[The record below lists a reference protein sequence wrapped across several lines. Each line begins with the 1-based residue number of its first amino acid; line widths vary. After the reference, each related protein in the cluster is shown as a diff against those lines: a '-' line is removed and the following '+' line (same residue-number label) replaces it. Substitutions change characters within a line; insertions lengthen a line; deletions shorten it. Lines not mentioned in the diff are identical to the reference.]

1 MVDQQLAGG
10 EIPQLF
16 PLVYKNCFDSGLGVS
31 ARDNI
36 EHALSLGLPEL
47 KVAPQRYGKCIL
59 VGGAPSIRDHLD
71 DIKRLADEPGSYV
84 FAVNQAYDWLID
96 NGVRVDAT
104 CAYEIGSNTYEGV
117 FNRSSDAEFFVSSIS
132 FPSIFDEMLAAGRK
146 VTLWHCYTEEAD
158 QLELL
163 GGRFQ
168 VCGGTATLHRCMTIA
183 LIKGFRDFAMFG
195 ADSSFAGDSHITG
208 NPYKGKWQEIE
219 IVGDFAGEKRSFRTY
234 PYLARQADEFKEFF
248 KRHHFMFGLKI
259 YGDGLLPSIHRHM
272 FPQFYE
278 EEN

>member
-1 MVDQQLAGG
+1 MDTQTPAGG

-16 PLVYKNCFDSGLGVS
+16 PLVYKNCFDSGLTVS

-36 EHALSLGLPEL
+36 EYALSLGLPEL
-47 KVAPQRYGKCIL
+47 QIEPMKRGKCIL
-59 VGGAPSIRDHLD
+59 VGGAPSIRDNLD
-71 DIKRLADEPGSYV
+71 DIKRLSHDKNSYV

-104 CAYEIGSNTYEGV
+104 CAYEIGSNTYKGV
-117 FNRSSDAEFFVSSIS
+117 FNRASDAEFFVSSIS
-132 FPSIFDEMLAAGRK
+132 FPEIFEEMREACRK

-163 GGRFQ
+163 GNRFQ
-168 VCGGTATLHRCMTIA
+168 VCGGTATLHRCMSIA

-195 ADSSFAGDSHITG
+195 ADSSFEGDSHITG
-208 NPYKGKWQEIE
+208 KPYDGKWSEID
-219 IVGDFAGEKRSFRTY
+219 IVGDFAGEKRTFRTY

-248 KRHHFMFGLKI
+248 KHHHFMFSLKV
-259 YGDGLLPSIHRHM
+259 YGTGLLPSIHRHM

>member
-1 MVDQQLAGG
+1 MAGG

-16 PLVYKNCFDSGLGVS
+16 PLVYKNCFDSGLTVS

-36 EHALSLGLPEL
+36 EYALSLNLPEL
-47 KVAPQRYGKCIL
+47 KIEKQKTGKCIL
-59 VGGAPSIRDHLD
+59 VGGAPSIKAQLENIRA
-71 DIKRLADEPGSYV
+71 LADGPGSYV

-117 FNRSSDAEFFVSSIS
+117 FNRPSDAEFFVSSIS
-132 FPSIFDEMLAAGRK
+132 FPSIFDEMREAGRK
-146 VTLWHCYTEEAD
+146 VTLWHCFTEEAD
-158 QLELL
+158 QLALL
-163 GGRFQ
+163 GNKLQ

-195 ADSSFAGDSHITG
+195 ADSSFERESHITG
-208 NPYKGKWQEIE
+208 NPYKDRWTEIE
-219 IVGDFAGEKRSFRTY
+219 IVGDFSGEKRAFKTY

-248 KRHHFMFGLKI
+248 KRHHFMFRLKV
-259 YGDGLLPSIHRHM
+259 YGEGLLPSIHRHM
-272 FPQFYE
+272 YPQFYQE
-278 EEN
+278 DN